1 MRKSTRLG
9 IVGAV
14 AALTIGGTSLALAST
29 AGSSGVT
36 PTPSSSV
43 SPDTTTLSTISQVL
57 AMPRVVLASTPAS
70 GITCTDATSPL
81 SFLQGNISLTAA
93 TAAAVQSAALPT
105 GDAAITAAL
114 TAGGLRQTTV
124 TSTATAFPAF
134 ATYRGLSSGS
144 TNAPTWIIMV
154 NHALVLSSGGPKI
167 FNRPQPP
174 LRVFTHLMFLV
185 NARTGQNELYFGC

>member
-1 MRKSTRLG
+1 MRRSTRLG

-14 AALTIGGTSLALAST
+14 AALTIGGTSLAVAST

-36 PTPSSSV
+36 PTPSPSV

-57 AMPRVVLASTPAS
+57 AMPRVVLASTPAA

-124 TSTATAFPAF
+124 TSTATAVPAF
-134 ATYRGLSSGS
+134 ATYRGLSSDS
-144 TNAPTWIIMV
+144 TNAPSWIVMV

-167 FNRPQPP
+167 FNGPQPP
-174 LRVFTHLMFLV
+174 LPVFTHLMFLV
-185 NARTGQNELYFGC
+185 NARTGQNELYFSC